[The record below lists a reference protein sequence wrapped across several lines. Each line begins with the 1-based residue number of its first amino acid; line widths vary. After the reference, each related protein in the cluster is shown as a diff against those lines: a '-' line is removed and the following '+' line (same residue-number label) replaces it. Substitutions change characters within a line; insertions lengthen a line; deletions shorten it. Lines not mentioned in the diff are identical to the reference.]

1 MNALTVHIHAI
12 PTGPVVVLT
21 GDLDHQSAP
30 HVRQALR
37 GLDPR
42 PGQQV
47 VIDLAG
53 LTFCDSTGITVLIAA
68 RNQALAAD
76 AGIALARVPER
87 VARVFR
93 VIGLEQAFP
102 THASVDEAAAAWLR
116 AG

>member
-1 MNALTVHIHAI
+1 MNALTVRTHTIA
-12 PTGPVVVLT
+12 TGPVVVLT
-21 GDLDHQSAP
+21 GELDHQSAP
-30 HVRQALR
+30 RVREILP
-37 GLDPR
+37 GLHLR

-53 LTFCDSTGITVLIAA
+53 LTFCDSTGITVLIAV
-68 RNQALAAD
+68 RNHALAAD

-102 THASVDEAAAAWLR
+102 TYASVEEAAAAWPP

>member
-1 MNALTVHIHAI
+1 MKPLTVRVHTID
-12 PTGPVVVLT
+12 TGPVVVLT
-21 GDLDHQSAP
+21 GELDHQSAP
-30 HVRQALR
+30 QVREVLP
-37 GLDPR
+37 GLGLR

-76 AGIALARVPER
+76 AGIALACVPER

-93 VIGLEQAFP
+93 VIGLEQAFR
-102 THASVDEAAAAWLR
+102 THASVEEAAAAWPSV
-116 AG
+116 G